1 MDNLLWLSNFPAL
14 YHLEPYAGDIL
25 SRTARLVEAPIGTI
39 DYREGGTC
47 GAYLML
53 LEGQSRVYKMSSA

>member
-14 YHLEPYAGDIL
+14 SHLEAYTEDIL
-25 SRTARLVEAPIGTI
+25 SRTARLVKAPIGTI